1 MKMKFLI
8 VIVTIVVLSGCS
20 ESQVSLPSI
29 VVSDDP
35 WEVTLEVAGE
45 LQAASETTIAPPAGA
60 GWGLTL
66 DWIAEPNIS
75 VQSGDVIAR
84 IDGTEVEKKLA
95 EAAYE
100 IRKLDI
106 DRLLLQRGAD
116 TQLQNLA
123 ADQTI
128 TQERLEAA
136 DYYFSA
142 IVGDENYARIDVIDA
157 MENRHYLDART
168 GYLTNQKSKHEEKSA
183 AEEAVLQSRINA
195 QDTQVQMQRNIL
207 GQLEM
212 VAPHDGI
219 LVHKANWSGEY
230 PKPGDSLFPGRAIA
244 SLPDLSKMQAEV
256 NVPESQALGLK
267 EGLSVTIW
275 LDAYPERPLKGSIA
289 TVSHAA
295 QSKERG
301 NPAKFFTVTVDLDE
315 ADPSWITPGQ
325 RVRGEIILAQPG
337 AVVSVPNQALF
348 EDGQDTWVYVRDGNA
363 FKRRSVQIGIR
374 GLTRS
379 SVENGL
385 NAGESIALVSPEEA
399 E

>member
-106 DRLLLQRGAD
+106 DRLLLQQGAD

-183 AEEAVLQSRINA
+183 AEEAILQSRINA

-385 NAGESIALVSPEEA
+385 NAGESIALVSPEDA